1 MISRRTRGSTCRK
14 LFRAAQVNFAGD
26 GMHVHTAAS
35 VAYMGPQG
43 VLALL
48 LDDDRNIGTDFAGN
62 GFSREMEIRR
72 SRNAQ
77 LYGAGNCFEFP
88 VAVRAGVSLNGD
100 AAGGRMRLHIICRA
114 LNLDVAAGGIR
125 FDSPTGLSDANDARH
140 GIDDYIALGIRN
152 GYAS

>member
-77 LYGAGNCFEFP
+77 LY
-88 VAVRAGVSLNGD
+88 